1 MIIWPIVTS
10 TLTNECRFKFI
21 VFVKEKYVDRILVGS
36 YCCNAWWSLYLRNL
50 AGNVPLKVVT
60 LSWICVM
67 HHIILAN
74 VIYISMW
81 SKSYNRE
88 FPILRFTF
96 TKGNSISILESP
108 VIFVSCIKFTN
119 ESLWIDKKYVNI
131 VLLYGR
137 VNLSWWY
144 FLCYFANFLLVFPF
158 CMITCKKVNH
168 LMIFEKI

>member
-1 MIIWPIVTS
+1 MIIWPIVAS
-10 TLTNECRFKFI
+10 ALTNESCLKFI
-21 VFVKEKYVDRILVGS
+21 IFVEEEYVDRILVGS

-60 LSWICVM
+60 LSWICVI
-67 HHIILAN
+67 HHIVLAD
-74 VIYISMW
+74 VIYISML
-81 SKSYNRE
+81 SKSDNKE
-88 FPILRFTF
+88 FSILCFTF
-96 TKGNSISILESP
+96 TKGDSISIFKSP
-108 VIFVSCIKFTN
+108 VVFRPCIKFAN
-119 ESLWIDKKYVNI
+119 ESLWIYKKYVNI
-131 VLLYGR
+131 VLLSGR